1 MLIREIRVFEGFKTV
16 KMKIN
21 VEKKFRK
28 IVNGHTEG
36 FSMIELIMVIV
47 IMGITMAIALPKFT
61 AVTEVDLYSTA
72 RQVKSD
78 IRYTQELAMSKYR
91 KTTITFGSGN
101 DTYTITSS
109 GPTQTKQLPPRSKA
123 TFNAEG
129 SGTTSLVYI
138 FNSSGEPD
146 LTFGAGDTLRI
157 SSGSSF
163 KDIEVEAIT
172 GRATIQ

>member
-1 MLIREIRVFEGFKTV
+1 M
-16 KMKIN
+16 KMN
-21 VEKKFRK
+21 VEKKLRK
-28 IVNGHTEG
+28 IVDGHTEG

-47 IMGITMAIALPKFT
+47 ISGITMAIALPKFT

-78 IRYTQELAMSKYR
+78 IRYTQELAMSKYAQ
-91 KTTITFGSGN
+91 TTITFDANANTYNISG
-101 DTYTITSS
+101 IA
-109 GPTQTKQLPPRSKA
+109 QQRQLPPSSKA

-129 SGTTSLVYI
+129 SGTTSQIYT

-146 LTFGAGDTLRI
+146 STDGAGDTLRI
-157 SSGSSF
+157 SSGSSY

>member
-1 MLIREIRVFEGFKTV
+1 
-16 KMKIN
+16 MKIN
-21 VEKKFRK
+21 VERNLRK

-36 FSMIELIMVIV
+36 FTTIELIMVIV
-47 IMGITMAIALPKFT
+47 IAGIMAAVALPKFT

-78 IRYTQELAMSKYR
+78 IRYTQELAMSKYAIR
-91 KTTITFGSGN
+91 KIVFVGG
-101 DTYTITSS
+101 DYTYYIKNSS
-109 GPTQTKQLPPRSKA
+109 GVTLESRKLPPSSKA
-123 TFNAEG
+123 TFNAGG
-129 SGTTSLVYI
+129 STSLTYT

-146 LTFGAGDTLRI
+146 PTDGAGDTLRI

-163 KDIEVEAIT
+163 KDIEVETIT

>member
-1 MLIREIRVFEGFKTV
+1 MMLKRKKNEG
-16 KMKIN
+16 
-21 VEKKFRK
+21 
-28 IVNGHTEG
+28 G
-36 FSMIELIMVIV
+36 FTLIELIMVIV
-47 IMGITMAIALPKFT
+47 ILGIMSAVAIPKL
-61 AVTEVDLYSTA
+61 ASVSQIDLYNAA
-72 RQVKSD
+72 RQAKSD
-78 IRYTQELAMSKYR
+78 IRYTQDLAMSKYR
-91 KTTITFGSGN
+91 QTTITFGSDS

-109 GPTQTKQLPPRSKA
+109 GPTQTKQLPPSSKA

-146 LTFGAGDTLRI
+146 STKGAGDTLRI

-172 GRATIQ
+172 GRAAIQ

>member
-1 MLIREIRVFEGFKTV
+1 MKMKRTV
-16 KMKIN
+16 KR
-21 VEKKFRK
+21 KFWK
-28 IVNGHTEG
+28 AVNGNAGG
-36 FSMIELIMVIV
+36 FTTIELIMVIV
-47 IMGITMAIALPKFT
+47 IMGITSAIALPKLNGFSGI
-61 AVTEVDLYSTA
+61 DLYSTA

-91 KTTITFGSGN
+91 TTTITFNSGS

-109 GPTQTKQLPPRSKA
+109 GPTQTKQLPPSSKA

-129 SGTTSLVYI
+129 SGTTSLVYT

-146 LTFGAGDTLRI
+146 STDGAGDTLRI
-157 SSGSSF
+157 STSSGSSF